1 MSNPE
6 IPDAPDSDAMRAL
19 LKRSLAHDEHEGHDD
34 ASGADGERRARDASQ
49 RRAPLLLRGVQKK
62 IRQRSKGKFYS
73 DGWSTTQSKVNY
85 TLVAV
90 IMLALIAVV
99 YFVLGPTGIAP
110 R

>member
-1 MSNPE
+1 MSDPE

-19 LKRSLAHDEHEGHDD
+19 LKRSLAHDEHD
-34 ASGADGERRARDASQ
+34 ANGGGTGGGGGGGSESERRA
-49 RRAPLLLRGVQKK
+49 PVLLRGVQKR
-62 IRQRSKGKFYS
+62 IRQRSKGKFYG

-85 TLVAV
+85 TLVAIV
-90 IMLALIAVV
+90 MLVLIAVV

>member
-1 MSNPE
+1 MSDPE

-19 LKRSLAHDEHEGHDD
+19 LKRSLGRDERD
-34 ASGADGERRARDASQ
+34 ANGAGGGDGGSERRA
-49 RRAPLLLRGVQKK
+49 PVLLRGVQKK
-62 IRQRSKGKFYS
+62 IRQRSKGKFYA

-90 IMLALIAVV
+90 IMLVLIAVV